1 MGVGDI
7 LNKMDR
13 EGFSEDLA
21 FEQWSDPSVRL
32 EDSCPD
38 RGVRGVSKCGND
50 LAVFGQ
56 GGEERQSWGKGGI
69 RRADFA
75 AWPGVWG
82 HVLLPAGDTESSK
95 QGSDMI

>member
-1 MGVGDI
+1 MNSGLIQVSAW
-7 LNKMDR
+7 R
-13 EGFSEDLA
+13 TAVQTEESEGSASAGMTWLCLDKEERKGRA
-21 FEQWSDPSVRL
+21 
-32 EDSCPD
+32 
-38 RGVRGVSKCGND
+38 G
-50 LAVFGQ
+50 GQ
-56 GGEERQSWGKGGI
+56 GEVRGKGGI